1 LFVKLKH
8 IGDSLLLTPTL
19 TAARAAYPDA
29 SIWVVVRR
37 GCEGILAGCPAID
50 RVLTAAAPEAESRSA
65 WNWLEDWRLLRQ
77 LRRQRFDYAFELSDG
92 DRGRWLVC
100 LSGTR
105 FRCANAI
112 THSFHWWWRPWFN
125 WLSTF
130 NWLDR
135 HRVEKDFFTVS
146 GRLALGDRVP
156 PLTFV
161 CERAEVPGLGQQPGQ
176 FAVFHPGTRWQRKRW
191 PVEKWVQLGRFL
203 LERLPQIVISVGSDE
218 KEVALAA
225 ELQSALGA
233 AALSTQGRLSWAQ
246 LAGLLYQARL
256 FVGVDTA
263 AMHLAGACQCPTVAI
278 FGSSKAIEWRPW
290 QVPHRLVR
298 PPEETRRAL
307 PEEHQI
313 QAVDVA
319 AVARACLDML
329 AGAASHRITGPG

>member
-1 LFVKLKH
+1 
-8 IGDSLLLTPTL
+8 
-19 TAARAAYPDA
+19 
-29 SIWVVVRR
+29 
-37 GCEGILAGCPAID
+37 
-50 RVLTAAAPEAESRSA
+50 
-65 WNWLEDWRLLRQ
+65 
-77 LRRQRFDYAFELSDG
+77 
-92 DRGRWLVC
+92 
-100 LSGTR
+100 
-105 FRCANAI
+105 
-112 THSFHWWWRPWFN
+112 
-125 WLSTF
+125 
-130 NWLDR
+130 
-135 HRVEKDFFTVS
+135 VEKDFVTVS

-263 AMHLAGACQCPTVAI
+263 AMHLAGACQCPTVAR
-278 FGSSKAIEWRPW
+278 FK
-290 QVPHRLVR
+290 RLTLPRSRAPAWTCSLAQPVTESR
-298 PPEETRRAL
+298 APVSPEQ
-307 PEEHQI
+307 PSP
-313 QAVDVA
+313 
-319 AVARACLDML
+319 RACRQGGFGHWAEEPVCGWSRLP
-329 AGAASHRITGPG
+329 A